1 MLNRMN
7 QSAAVFW
14 GKRWTEKS
22 RPECRVDERVYAS
35 GTYSPLCEVAALRVS
50 LGQASA
56 AQVADIVKGLLNCT
70 QNLQTTDRKKEKKDM
85 SEAKVTW
92 ASLPRKDQLLI
103 LFLVRFCEP
112 IVKVSISAYVYFQL
126 QWLDPSLPSA
136 KVVQQ
141 VTLLQAAYTVA
152 QGLAIVACSLFGF
165 VANFKQA
172 IALRFIEGL
181 TNGNVAMVRT
191 MTSEL
196 VKEKKF
202 QARAFVLLNI
212 STGFA
217 IILSALVAA
226 VTVELTPKA
235 HGSGGGLL
243 TRYPYALPALLNA
256 GFLLVVL
263 LTATLF
269 LEETSKLVRD
279 RYDPGIA
286 LSRYVMSKLGLA
298 RGGSKEQEYHVIDEG
313 EEMAFLPESPHA
325 SAPPKIAPILPTA
338 RMFTKNMFV
347 TLLACFICDTHL
359 TVASVSFPN
368 LLVTPVSTLEEESR
382 RQLPFFFGGGAGFTP
397 LPLAVYS
404 VMYGAFSIPLQLFL
418 YPRLAQRLGALQVWR
433 IFYLAFPL
441 LYYAYPFAALV
452 PSSSPPPAGKTGA
465 PIWAVLTAMQVLTA
479 LLTSTVSPSQT
490 VLINS
495 ACPHP
500 SALARTHSVAFVIST
515 ATRAGSTA
523 LAGALLGY
531 GAAHNVTGLVFW
543 LCAALA
549 ALGSCL
555 NPFLREGSGHEIR
568 LPGDD

>member
-1 MLNRMN
+1 
-7 QSAAVFW
+7 
-14 GKRWTEKS
+14 
-22 RPECRVDERVYAS
+22 
-35 GTYSPLCEVAALRVS
+35 
-50 LGQASA
+50 
-56 AQVADIVKGLLNCT
+56 
-70 QNLQTTDRKKEKKDM
+70 M

-555 NPFLREGSGHEIR
+555 NPFLREGRAMRYACRGMISFGESCAWGEGEGR
-568 LPGDD
+568 GGGGGGGRG

>member
-1 MLNRMN
+1 M
-7 QSAAVFW
+7 A
-14 GKRWTEKS
+14 
-22 RPECRVDERVYAS
+22 
-35 GTYSPLCEVAALRVS
+35 
-50 LGQASA
+50 
-56 AQVADIVKGLLNCT
+56 
-70 QNLQTTDRKKEKKDM
+70 
-85 SEAKVTW
+85 EAKVAW

-165 VANFKQA
+165 VGNFKQA
-172 IALRFIEGL
+172 IILRFIEGL

-196 VKEKKF
+196 VKDKKF

-217 IILSALVAA
+217 IILSALVTA

-235 HGSGGGLL
+235 RSSGGGVL

-256 GFLLVVL
+256 GFLLIVL

-269 LEETSKLVRD
+269 LEETSKLVRT

-286 LSRYVMSKLGLA
+286 LSRYILSKLGLVH
-298 RGGSKEQEYHVIDEG
+298 GSSKEQEYTLVDEG
-313 EEMAFLPESPHA
+313 EEMAFLPESTTQTPT
-325 SAPPKIAPILPTA
+325 PPKKVSAILPTA
-338 RMFTKNMFV
+338 RMFTKNMFM

-359 TVASVSFPN
+359 TVASVAFPN

-382 RQLPFFFGGGAGFTP
+382 RRLPFFFGGGAGFTP
-397 LPLAVYS
+397 LPLAAYS
-404 VMYGAFSIPLQLFL
+404 VMYGVFSIPLQMFL
-418 YPRLAQRLGALQVWR
+418 YPRLAQRLGPLHVWR

-452 PSSSPPPAGKTGA
+452 PSTSPPPAGKIGA
-465 PIWAVLTAMQVLTA
+465 PIWIVLTALQLLTA

-500 SALARTHSVAFVIST
+500 SALARTHSVAFVLST

-523 LAGALLGY
+523 LGGALLGY
-531 GAAHNVTGLVFW
+531 GAAHNITGLVFW

-555 NPFLREGSGHEIR
+555 NPFLKEGSGHEIR
-568 LPGDD
+568 LAGDD

>member
-22 RPECRVDERVYAS
+22 RPECRVDERSSIGCSSSRYRQRAAKL
-35 GTYSPLCEVAALRVS
+35 YPESPNN
-50 LGQASA
+50 GQE
-56 AQVADIVKGLLNCT
+56 
-70 QNLQTTDRKKEKKDM
+70 KKKKKDM